1 MLYKRPMFKMGGKPT
16 GIESLTPRVKAQN
29 GFNSFLNKYIL
40 GDRFKTNTAN
50 IDLGADN
57 FPITK
62 TNQNVGI
69 QEILADNKPRF
80 KINEPLSIEDFY
92 KIESDRRQKKA
103 ENIFEFLKAKPIE
116 VDGKTYSV
124 TRGEEIN
131 ETPKFELPRGGGAD
145 FSEIAASVVAEPKKK
160 IILDDDLKDSPKTF
174 EDIYQT
180 EYNKLEKLIG
190 GREEDKGK
198 LAIALSNAI
207 GTPGS
212 LADKASELNKSLL
225 KIVGDRKADRRDIA
239 KTAYLATKEIQKAN
253 IAAGKVSDSQKNLD
267 RAEKLVGIINDPNSS
282 KEAVA
287 NAKAELKNFSAAVDI
302 FSKSDKSFSSAD
314 ERILKSLEDVVSDI
328 QRHKKSGNQEK
339 LNEALAVYQRLKALS
354 SGISKFDGPFALADA
369 QITGTALKDGGRI
382 GFQEGTPLKGGADMA
397 QVPAA
402 QTPKLSFE
410 ELRNRLP
417 KEITNDIIELIANSQ
432 QALQDFSFIRT
443 QGDVD
448 KFNIKYGVNLVL
460 PAQS

>member
-1 MLYKRPMFKMGGKPT
+1 MLYKRPNFKMGGSPT
-16 GIESLTPRVKAQN
+16 GIETLTPRVKAQS
-29 GFNSFLNKYIL
+29 GFNSFLNNYIL
-40 GDRFKTNTAN
+40 GDKFKTNTA
-50 IDLGADN
+50 
-57 FPITK
+57 PISA

-69 QEILADNKPRF
+69 EQIFADKKPRF
-80 KINEPLSIEDFY
+80 DFNQINEPLSIEDFY
-92 KIESDRRQKKA
+92 KIEADRRQKKA
-103 ENIFEFLKAKPIE
+103 KNIFEFMKAKPVE
-116 VDGKTYSV
+116 VDGKTYSI
-124 TRGEEIN
+124 TGGEEISLSPN
-131 ETPKFELPRGGGAD
+131 FDNFASARERMTNIPNYN
-145 FSEIAASVVAEPKKK
+145 EIANKVVTDNNKK
-160 IILDDDLKDSPKTF
+160 IITEDPKDSPKTF

-190 GREEDKGK
+190 GKEDDKGK
-198 LAIALSNAI
+198 LAIALSDAI

-212 LADKASELNKSLL
+212 LADKASQLNKSLL
-225 KIVGDRKADRRDIA
+225 KIVGDRKANRRDIA
-239 KTAYLATKEIQKAN
+239 KTAYLATKEIQKAQV
-253 IAAGKVSDSQKNLD
+253 AAGKVSDSQKNLD
-267 RAEKLVGIINDPNSS
+267 RAEKLVGIINNPKSS
-282 KEAVA
+282 KEDVA
-287 NAKAELKNFSAAVDI
+287 KAKAELKNFSEAVDI
-302 FSKSDKSFSSAD
+302 FSKKDQSFSSGD
-314 ERILKSLEDVVSDI
+314 LKILTSLEEVVNDI

-339 LNEALAVYQRLKALS
+339 LNEALAIYARLKSAV
-354 SGISKFDGPFALADA
+354 SGNSKFNNAFAIADT

-417 KEITNDIIELIANSQ
+417 KEITNDVVELIANSQ

-460 PAQS
+460 PAQA

>member
-1 MLYKRPMFKMGGKPT
+1 MLYKRPNFKMGGSPT
-16 GIESLTPRVKAQN
+16 GIETLTPRVKAQN
-29 GFNSFLNKYIL
+29 GFNSFLNNYIL
-40 GDRFKTNTAN
+40 GDKFKTNTA
-50 IDLGADN
+50 
-57 FPITK
+57 PISA

-69 QEILADNKPRF
+69 EQIFADKKPRF
-80 KINEPLSIEDFY
+80 QIKEPLSIEDFY

-103 ENIFEFLKAKPIE
+103 EDIFEFMKAKPIE
-116 VDGKTYSV
+116 VDGKTYSI
-124 TRGEEIN
+124 TGGEEIDAAS
-131 ETPKFELPRGGGAD
+131 KFELPRGGGAD
-145 FSEIAASVVAEPKKK
+145 FKDIAASVIPDPDKK
-160 IILDDDLKDSPKTF
+160 IITEDPKDSPKTF

-190 GREEDKGK
+190 GREDDKGK
-198 LAIALSNAI
+198 LAIALSDAI

-212 LADKASELNKSLL
+212 LADKASQLNKSLL
-225 KIVGDRKADRRDIA
+225 KIVGDRKANKRDIA

-267 RAEKLVGIINDPNSS
+267 RAEKLVGIINNPKSS

-302 FSKSDKSFSSAD
+302 FSKKDQSFSSGD
-314 ERILKSLEDVVSDI
+314 LKILTSLEEVVNDI

-339 LNEALAVYQRLKALS
+339 LNEALAIYARLKSAV
-354 SGISKFDGPFALADA
+354 SGNSKFDNAFAIADT
-369 QITGTALKDGGRI
+369 QITGTGLKDGGRI

>member
-1 MLYKRPMFKMGGKPT
+1 MLYKRPNFKMGGSPT
-16 GIESLTPRVKAQN
+16 GIETLTPRVKAQN
-29 GFNSFLNKYIL
+29 GFNSFLNNYIL
-40 GDRFKTNTAN
+40 GDRFKTNK

-57 FPITK
+57 FPSTK
-62 TNQNVGI
+62 INQNVGI
-69 QEILADNKPRF
+69 EQIFADKKPRF
-80 KINEPLSIEDFY
+80 QIKEPLSIEDFY

-103 ENIFEFLKAKPIE
+103 EDIFEFMKAKPSE
-116 VDGKTYSV
+116 VDGKTYSI
-124 TRGEEIN
+124 TSGKEIDAA
-131 ETPKFELPRGGGAD
+131 PKFQLPRGGGAD
-145 FSEIAASVVAEPKKK
+145 FQEIAASVVAEPKKK
-160 IILDDDLKDSPKTF
+160 IITEDPKDSPKTF

-180 EYNKLEKLIG
+180 EFNKLEKLIG
-190 GREEDKGK
+190 GREDDKGK
-198 LAIALSNAI
+198 LAIALSDAI

-212 LADKASELNKSLL
+212 LADKASQLNKSLL
-225 KIVGDRKADRRDIA
+225 KIVGDRKANKRDIA

-267 RAEKLVGIINDPNSS
+267 RAEKLVGIINNPNSS
-282 KEAVA
+282 KEDVA
-287 NAKAELKNFSAAVDI
+287 KAKAELKNFSTAVDI
-302 FSKSDKSFSSAD
+302 FSKKDQSFSSGD
-314 ERILKSLEDVVSDI
+314 LRILESLEETVRNI
-328 QRHKKSGNQEK
+328 QRHKASGNKKK
-339 LNEALAVYQRLKALS
+339 LEESLGIYARLKSAVA
-354 SGISKFDGPFALADA
+354 GNSKFDNSFAIADA
-369 QITGTALKDGGRI
+369 QISGTALKDGGRI

-417 KEITNDIIELIANSQ
+417 QEITNDIIELIANSQ